1 MGKLLIVFLRL
12 LKGPVQWMGADYNQF
27 EALLRVKLKMD
38 FRRTP
43 GMMQAS
49 GQKKHKFGWQ
59 LGMFSFLGLFLI
71 SVFYQFNDFLFLY
84 AVFFSVLMT
93 MTGTTLIS
101 EFTSVLFDERENQIL
116 LPRPVSDRTLL
127 LVRLVH
133 IQIYLGL
140 IAMALSVGTLVL
152 TVIKFGPMTLLV
164 LLPAIVCASW
174 ITLLL
179 ATFLYLGLSR
189 LVSGERFKD
198 IVNYF
203 QIVMAVVIFGGFQIM
218 PHAMDGPGVENLTLG
233 SQWWMHVLPTVWL
246 AGFMR
251 FFTPFSQGGDG
262 VFLMVTL
269 GFTLLG
275 SWVMIRYFARGFDR
289 IIAADNG
296 VNVPVTK
303 QPENDRPT
311 GFGSRLKNWFCVSG
325 VECAGW
331 SMALTTAKRDRKF
344 KQAVYPGLGIILVML
359 FMMLKPDLQDWD
371 GFVQKLSESPRYLV
385 FIFCGIF
392 ALTPVTQLSYTDVPE
407 AAWIYKALPGQQT
420 WHVLTGSIKA
430 LLLVF
435 YVPVSLLLLILA
447 VAVWG
452 FSVVPLL
459 LCGQL
464 LALLSFLWGTWLGGV
479 NLPFSLPRE
488 MQNGGGK
495 VIRLVGAFLLIGV
508 VIGLVY
514 ALSFLNVWITL
525 LVAGLSP
532 IFIVLFFRR
541 VRRMPVSY

>member
-1 MGKLLIVFLRL
+1 MGKLLILLLRL
-12 LKGPVQWMGADYNQF
+12 LKGPVQWIGADYNQF
-27 EALLRVKLKMD
+27 EALLRAKLKMD

-43 GMMQAS
+43 GLMQAS
-49 GQKKHKFGWQ
+49 GQKNHKFGWQ
-59 LGMFSFLGLFLI
+59 LGMFVFLGLFLV
-71 SVFYQFNDFLFLY
+71 SAFYQFNDFLFLY
-84 AVFFSVLMT
+84 AVFFSVLMV

-140 IAMALSVGTLVL
+140 IAVALSVGTLIL
-152 TVIKFGPMTLLV
+152 TVIKFGPMTVLA

-179 ATFLYLGLSR
+179 ATFLYLGLSK

-218 PHAMDGPGVENLTLG
+218 PHAMDAEGVQNLTLG
-233 SQWWMHVLPTVWL
+233 SQWWIHLLPTVWL
-246 AGFMR
+246 AGFTR
-251 FFTPFSQGGDG
+251 FFTAFSQAGDV
-262 VFLMVTL
+262 VFLVVTL

-289 IIAADNG
+289 IIAADNAADA
-296 VNVPVTK
+296 PVDMK
-303 QPENDRPT
+303 RKSEPPA
-311 GFGSRLKNWFCVSG
+311 GFFVQLKNWFCVSN
-325 VECAGW
+325 VERSGW

-344 KQAVYPGLGIILVML
+344 KQAAYPGFGIILVML
-359 FMMLKPDLQDWD
+359 FMMLKPDFQDGD
-371 GFVQKLSESPRYLV
+371 AFVQKLSESPRYLT

-420 WHVLTGSIKA
+420 WHVLTGSVKA
-430 LLLVF
+430 LLLIF
-435 YVPVSLLLLILA
+435 YVPVSMLLLLLA
-447 VAVWG
+447 AAVWG
-452 FSVVPLL
+452 VSIVPLL

-464 LALLSFLWGTWLGGV
+464 LALVSFLWGTWMGGV
-479 NLPFSLPRE
+479 HLPFSLPRE
-488 MQNGGGK
+488 MQNKSGK
-495 VIRLVGAFLLIGV
+495 GIRIMGAFLMMGV
-508 VIGLVY
+508 VIGVVY
-514 ALSFLNVWITL
+514 GLSFLSVWITL
-525 LVAGLSP
+525 LVAGLSS

-541 VRRMPVSY
+541 VRRMAVC